1 MGFYDW
7 LNDRLKLLAYQICD
21 PTKPKTPS
29 DVTTQIAKQ
38 AYGLYEQ
45 QGHREGPV
53 PSYAKAT
60 KGGENGHYGAQFQC
74 PSFVSP

>member
-45 QGHREGPV
+45 QGHREGH
-53 PSYAKAT
+53 AKQNWLQAEQEIREDEAH
-60 KGGENGHYGAQFQC
+60 K
-74 PSFVSP
+74 